1 MNSGRRM
8 VLLALCAVLLCSAVT
23 GAQAAILLPGITYGL
38 DLVYT
43 PVFGQVIGSAW
54 LESEANRALL
64 LVSLAMDA
72 RKGGLLD
79 QRYLA
84 GLMGGTAYAGPYG
97 ESGYAV
103 VAEGPLNTVL
113 QILYDPE
120 TRTASGKGVPGFGAD
135 AVKRQAESMFSGGE
149 MYLCDPAVTAVVF
162 AAYAQPVLS
171 GAAAAEDWEQM
182 GFSGAGASAEA
193 SGRIFSLSRPGGNSA
208 GSGSGP
214 AVLTEDG
221 GLAVRIE
228 GTWDV
233 AAMISDR
240 YSEAEQERM
249 CLVNESTYIAK
260 YDDQG
265 LRGKKGK
272 HAGEWTAT
280 GKQFQ
285 VPYIFKSLFSHE
297 PIELE
302 DLCETRSVST
312 AMHLDMNEGMGED
325 EHNYIFVGRVG
336 QFCPMVEGA
345 GGGILVRE
353 KKDGSGYDAVNGTKG
368 YRWLESEIVRA
379 NDLMDKI
386 DRSYYKRLADEAV
399 ETIEKFGSF
408 ERFVNETVEMYVE
421 AVPFMNAPINN

>member
-1 MNSGRRM
+1 MNSGRRRM

-84 GLMGGTAYAGPYG
+84 GLMRGTAYAGPYG

-249 CLVNESTYIAK
+249 CGMNGDIRLVFRDGRIA
-260 YDDQG
+260 
-265 LRGKKGK
+265 
-272 HAGEWTAT
+272 
-280 GKQFQ
+280 
-285 VPYIFKSLFSHE
+285 
-297 PIELE
+297 
-302 DLCETRSVST
+302 
-312 AMHLDMNEGMGED
+312 M
-325 EHNYIFVGRVG
+325 
-336 QFCPMVEGA
+336 EGA
-345 GGGILVRE
+345 ITDSTFGAYSVENLVLYWGRQRIRT
-353 KKDGSGYDAVNGTKG
+353 SVVNGYLVLWSASDNGFYILK
-368 YRWLESEIVRA
+368 EPQ
-379 NDLMDKI
+379 D
-386 DRSYYKRLADEAV
+386 
-399 ETIEKFGSF
+399 
-408 ERFVNETVEMYVE
+408 
-421 AVPFMNAPINN
+421 